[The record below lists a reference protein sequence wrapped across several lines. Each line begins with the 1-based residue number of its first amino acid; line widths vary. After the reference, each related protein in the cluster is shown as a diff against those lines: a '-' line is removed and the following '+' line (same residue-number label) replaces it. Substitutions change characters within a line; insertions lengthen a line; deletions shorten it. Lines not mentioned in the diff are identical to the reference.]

1 LLPATAA
8 TSTNDQDDKEEDTS
22 IGAADVNAF
31 ISKLGFTK
39 QKAQD

>member
-8 TSTNDQDDKEEDTS
+8 ASTNGHDDKEEDTC
-22 IGAADVNAF
+22 IGAAEVNAVT
-31 ISKLGFTK
+31 SKLGFTK